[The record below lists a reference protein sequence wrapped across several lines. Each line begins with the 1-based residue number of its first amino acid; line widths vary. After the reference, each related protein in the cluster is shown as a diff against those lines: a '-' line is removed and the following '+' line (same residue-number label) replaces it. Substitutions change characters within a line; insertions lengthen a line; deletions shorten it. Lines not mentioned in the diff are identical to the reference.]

1 MKNILCL
8 MSQYEWSMT
17 AVLWHGTIASHRLLP
32 PAPGCR
38 ENCLSKSC
46 FYLWTAGWKNRNDNS
61 HINPKV
67 HFMVTTVGWG
77 TAKNSVYAIIV
88 CDIKC
93 LSARKNLSTITCFFN
108 ISFLQHWYPEHTGA
122 PRARDHWRWWHAAPR
137 PGPGHRGH
145 ADRAAAPGRAGGFPH
160 REVAAAAAEGAARAD
175 HQAAEPDQPPAAGAE
190 RLLVT
195 WHSGDALLL
204 VTPHTNTNT
213 AAADDKKR

>member
-1 MKNILCL
+1 MQIMKNILCL

-17 AVLWHGTIASHRLLP
+17 AVFWHGTIASHRLLP

-93 LSARKNLSTITCFFN
+93 LTALKHYLPSHVFKHLVFAALT
-108 ISFLQHWYPEHTGA
+108 
-122 PRARDHWRWWHAAPR
+122 PRAHWRPPGPR
-137 PGPGHRGH
+137 PLAMVTRC
-145 ADRAAAPGRAGGFPH
+145 
-160 REVAAAAAEGAARAD
+160 
-175 HQAAEPDQPPAAGAE
+175 PPP
-190 RLLVT
+190 RP
-195 WHSGDALLL
+195 WPPSCQRRWQ
-204 VTPHTNTNT
+204 NN
-213 AAADDKKR
+213 K